1 VSGQVSSRLAVCIPT
16 YRRSRLLC
24 RLLGDLA
31 GQTLQ
36 PQTVIVVDGEPR
48 SGEVLRALRDAALP
62 ASWRLVYVPSNHA
75 NLAYQ
80 RYLGWRAAA
89 GADWLLY
96 LDDDLMLRNPAA
108 LAKVLAPLVRGE
120 REVVAVTA
128 AITISGSNGERS
140 LRPSGPAARL
150 VELFGSGRGVRP
162 GDLTPSGHRQVPV
175 FRGREYEEVAWLRGG
190 VMAIR
195 MDALGPECF
204 SDALF
209 ALTEVGCGLGED
221 TFLGRR
227 LSAKGRILLAFETGI
242 EHPNS
247 DTPKAYPSDPYGFGR
262 ALAYSRRLLN
272 DYYRG
277 FDPPRLSDRVA
288 LVKSYAGN
296 LALAWLRAVTSLRR
310 DHCRYALGY
319 TAGVALG
326 LLRKPTAR
334 NLAPHIDW
342 WGDAERALAA
352 AVTLAPGRIP

>member
-1 VSGQVSSRLAVCIPT
+1 MSGQVSSRLAVCIPT

-24 RLLGDLA
+24 RLLEDLA

-128 AITISGSNGERS
+128 EVTVPGSDGERS
-140 LRPSGPAARL
+140 PRPSGLAARL
-150 VELFGSGRGVRP
+150 VERFGSGRGIPP
-162 GDLTPSGHRQVPV
+162 GGLTPSGHRRSPV
-175 FRGREYEEVAWLRGG
+175 CRGQEYEEVEWLYGG

-209 ALTEVGCGLGED
+209 ALYHVGGKGED
-221 TFLGRR
+221 IFLGRR
-227 LSAKGRILLAFETGI
+227 LSARGPILLAFETGI

-247 DTPKAYPSDPYGFGR
+247 DNPKAYPSDPYGFGR

-310 DHCRYALGY
+310 DHRRYALGY

-334 NLAPHIDW
+334 NLTPHIDW
-342 WGDAERALAA
+342 WRDAERALAA
-352 AVTLAPGRIP
+352 AVTLAAGRIP

>member
-1 VSGQVSSRLAVCIPT
+1 MSGQVSSRLAVCIPT

-24 RLLGDLA
+24 RLLEDLA

-96 LDDDLMLRNPAA
+96 LDDDLILRNSAA
-108 LAKVLAPLVRGE
+108 LEKVLTPLMRGE
-120 REVVAVTA
+120 HGVVAVTA
-128 AITISGSNGERS
+128 EVTVPGSDGDRVP
-140 LRPSGPAARL
+140 RPSGLAARL
-150 VELFGSGRGVRP
+150 VERFGSGRGIPP

-209 ALTEVGCGLGED
+209 ALYHAGGKGED

-242 EHPNS
+242 EHPSS

-310 DHCRYALGY
+310 DHRRYALGY

-352 AVTLAPGRIP
+352 AVTLAAGRIP